1 MSDYARQVKKI
12 LKAHDCRYVRPAKGD
27 HDWWYSPI
35 TNRHFAVDYEILSRH
50 TANGIMKQAGIN
62 HKF

>member
-1 MSDYARQVKKI
+1 MNGYYRLVIEQ
-12 LKAHDCRYVRPAKGD
+12 LKAKGY
-27 HDWWYSPI
+27 WYLRQGKGSHEVW
-35 TNRHFAVDYEILSRH
+35 TNGKRNQIVPRNCDVKF

>member
-1 MSDYARQVKKI
+1 MSDYARDVKKV
-12 LKAHDCRYVRPAKGD
+12 LSDNECYYLRPAKGD
-27 HDWWYSPI
+27 HDYWYSPI
-35 TNRHFAVDYEILSRH
+35 SKRTFPVDHKILSRH